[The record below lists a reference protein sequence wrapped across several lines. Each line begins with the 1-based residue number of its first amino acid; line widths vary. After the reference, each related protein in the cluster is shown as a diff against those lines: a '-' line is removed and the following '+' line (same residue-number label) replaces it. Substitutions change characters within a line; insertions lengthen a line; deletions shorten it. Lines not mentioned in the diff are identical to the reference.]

1 MLVANISAL
10 TERYRHTHTALQR
23 AALQLMTERGFDEVT
38 VAEIAAAA
46 GVTEMT
52 AFRHFAVKEDLIVE
66 DLHDPDIAEAI
77 RAQPRDLP
85 ALARAARGLT
95 AAWATLDEAA
105 VDGTRDRMR
114 LIALSPR
121 LRARAAIAS
130 ESSERAIAEVL
141 AEGGVKPL
149 VARIA
154 AAACI
159 AALTAAL
166 YDWAS
171 GPTAGPLGP
180 RVLDALSV
188 LEGSA

>member
-1 MLVANISAL
+1 MLVANI
-10 TERYRHTHTALQR
+10 TTVTDRYRRTHTALQR
-23 AALQLMTERGFDEVT
+23 AALQLMTRRGFDEVT

-52 AFRHFAVKEDLIVE
+52 AFRHFAVKEDLIAE
-66 DLHDPDIAEAI
+66 DLFDPDIGEAI

-85 ALARAARGLT
+85 SLARAARGLA
-95 AAWATLDEAA
+95 AAWAALDEPA
-105 VDGTRDRMR
+105 VDETRDRLR

-121 LRARAAIAS
+121 LRARAAIMS
-130 ESSERAIAEVL
+130 ESSERAIAEAL
-141 AEGGVKPL
+141 ADGGVKPL

-171 GPTAGPLGP
+171 DPTGALGP
-180 RVLDALSV
+180 RMLHALSV
-188 LEGSA
+188 LEGPA

>member
-1 MLVANISAL
+1 MSVL
-10 TERYRHTHTALQR
+10 TERYQRTHMALQR
-23 AALQLMTERGFDEVT
+23 AALQLMTQRGFDGVT

-46 GVTEMT
+46 RVTEMT

-66 DLHDPDIAEAI
+66 DLYDSDIGEAI
-77 RAQPRDLP
+77 RAQPGDLRS
-85 ALARAARGLT
+85 LVRAARGLA
-95 AAWATLDEAA
+95 AAWAALDEPA
-105 VDGTRDRMR
+105 VDETRDRLR
-114 LIALSPR
+114 LVACSPR

-130 ESSERAIAEVL
+130 ESSERVIAEAL
-141 AEGGVKPL
+141 AEGGVRPL

-171 GPTAGPLGP
+171 DPTAGALGWW
-180 RVLDALSV
+180 VSHALSV
-188 LEGSA
+188 LEGAA

>member
-1 MLVANISAL
+1 M
-10 TERYRHTHTALQR
+10 TERFRRTHAALQR
-23 AALQLMTERGFDEVT
+23 AALQLMTERGFDDVT

-66 DLHDPDIAEAI
+66 DLYDAHIAEAI
-77 RAQPRDLP
+77 RAQPRELP
-85 ALARAARGLT
+85 AIARTARGL
-95 AAWATLDEAA
+95 AVAWAALDEPA

-130 ESSERAIAEVL
+130 ESSERAISDAL
-141 AEGGVKPL
+141 AEGGVKRL

-171 GPTAGPLGP
+171 SPTAGPLGP
-180 RVLDALSV
+180 RMLHALSV
-188 LEGSA
+188 LEGSE